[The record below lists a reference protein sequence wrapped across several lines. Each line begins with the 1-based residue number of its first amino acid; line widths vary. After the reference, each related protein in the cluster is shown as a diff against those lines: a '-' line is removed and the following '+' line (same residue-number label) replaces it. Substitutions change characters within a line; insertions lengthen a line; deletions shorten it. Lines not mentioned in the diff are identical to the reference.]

1 MTHKYQRLCVDLMPS
16 LKSLLTHP
24 LDRQVSRKLYR
35 FATILG
41 ILLFISG
48 CTITSPKTSPDISN
62 AADTLKPP
70 PISWQISGKLGIR
83 SPQKNGSVS
92 INWQQLGD
100 NFTIKVQG
108 PLGQGSAII
117 TGTQY
122 NAEIKQPGKA
132 PVRSSNVDELVYN
145 SFGWSLPFNDFVH
158 WIRATA
164 NPAQPISHISYE
176 PELNTLSLLEQS
188 HWSLEYSRYK
198 PVESWLLP
206 GRIKATQNGTRLT
219 LLIRKWTIL

>member
-1 MTHKYQRLCVDLMPS
+1 MFN
-16 LKSLLTHP
+16 LKLLIPQASSTRH
-24 LDRQVSRKLYR
+24 RMYH
-35 FATILG
+35 FAIALG
-41 ILLFISG
+41 MVLFISG
-48 CTITSPKTSPDISN
+48 CTTTSPKTSQDQASRVN
-62 AADTLKPP
+62 ALNPP
-70 PISWQISGKLGIR
+70 PLSWQISGKLGIR
-83 SPQKNGSVS
+83 SPQKNGSVT
-92 INWQQLGD
+92 INWQQLDD

-132 PVRSSNVDELVYN
+132 PVKSNNVDELVYN
-145 SFGWSLPFNDFVH
+145 SFGWSLPFNDFIH

-164 NPAQPISHISYE
+164 NPTQQINHVSYD
-176 PELNTLSLLEQS
+176 PDLNTLSLLEQS
-188 HWSLEYSRYK
+188 DWSLEYSRYK

-206 GRIKATQNGTRLT
+206 GRIKATQNETRLT

>member
-1 MTHKYQRLCVDLMPS
+1 MTYKYQRLCVDLMLNLKLLPS
-16 LKSLLTHP
+16 HRLY
-24 LDRQVSRKLYR
+24 RQARRKLYR
-35 FATILG
+35 FVFALG
-41 ILLFISG
+41 VMLLVNG
-48 CTITSPKTSPDISN
+48 CETTSPKVSSN
-62 AADTLKPP
+62 TVDALKPP

-92 INWQQLGD
+92 INWQQHNN

-122 NAEIKQPGKA
+122 NAEIKQAGKA
-132 PVRSSNVDELVYN
+132 PVRSNNVDELVYN

-164 NPAQPISHISYE
+164 NPTQPIRNISYE

-188 HWSLEYSRYK
+188 NWSLEYSRYK

-206 GRIKATQNGTRLT
+206 SRIQATQNDTRLT